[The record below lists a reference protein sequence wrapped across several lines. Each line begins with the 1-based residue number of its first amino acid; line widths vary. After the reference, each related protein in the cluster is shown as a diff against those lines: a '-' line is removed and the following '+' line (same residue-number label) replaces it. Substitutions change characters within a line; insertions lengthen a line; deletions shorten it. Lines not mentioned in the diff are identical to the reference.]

1 MKSII
6 LGVGV
11 LSMLAGAILLATGND
26 IGILLLTLG
35 CLSAISNKQRDETQI
50 SSKGDKGNYGETR

>member
-11 LSMLAGAILLATGND
+11 LSMLAGAILLATGNS

-35 CLSAISNKQRDETQI
+35 CLSAISNK
-50 SSKGDKGNYGETR
+50 